1 MKTLLKCRKALRC
14 AGRADKAQIRF
25 AQLVLLK
32 AGDKLAQA
40 VADGDTAFHIR
51 RQGQKIRNVIS
62 HFLYLPF
69 HLMLSYL
76 YIHAGSE
83 NVTVFLKKGEEKMI
97 HEFPGKPVRQKPSF
111 ETVYEENYQAI
122 VRYLHRHTGNA
133 QDAEDLASETFLY
146 CYRTYDNYDPEKSSV
161 STWLYLAAGSR
172 LKNYYRDRR
181 EHVELS
187 ELEER
192 LFTEETDMER
202 AAWLEQLR
210 RVLAEKLGALNEKQ
224 QRVIVMRFFQEKSF
238 DEIAAAIGSTPGN
251 ARVMLSRALD
261 KLEKDFSAIKD
272 DWRI

>member
-1 MKTLLKCRKALRC
+1 
-14 AGRADKAQIRF
+14 
-25 AQLVLLK
+25 
-32 AGDKLAQA
+32 
-40 VADGDTAFHIR
+40 
-51 RQGQKIRNVIS
+51 
-62 HFLYLPF
+62 
-69 HLMLSYL
+69 
-76 YIHAGSE
+76 
-83 NVTVFLKKGEEKMI
+83 MI